1 MNRINEIKYKKIKD
15 KKNNIICKSSSN
27 NFSINKIHKSPIN
40 YIITKI
46 QKNFKI
52 KASKVKANDFI
63 ITKNINNFKIKGID
77 YSEVTIDVILYISD
91 TYELTINSTKKKET
105 QKSYKIIKVI
115 NNYMIDIKKEQYKK
129 NDYMFDNNKLII
141 NKNINNVKI
150 IKNKKEDFIINK
162 FKSNNFSIIRGINN
176 KKTNLVI
183 NNGTFKDLTL
193 SKINS
198 FDKFNQLYNK
208 GKRNRLDLHKDNN
221 NRMNIVFSYSHSI
234 LTLNI
239 FKDDNTL
246 LSKIFFIDLGSR
258 TKGNMSFTQNRKTFN
273 EVTSMNNSL
282 SNLED
287 TIKSLAKKQVCTF
300 RQDKFLQA
308 IKQCFDNNCY
318 LSFIMHCADLKKYK
332 SDTMITL
339 DLAKSINRL

>member
-1 MNRINEIKYKKIKD
+1 MN
-15 KKNNIICKSSSN
+15 
-27 NFSINKIHKSPIN
+27 
-40 YIITKI
+40 
-46 QKNFKI
+46 
-52 KASKVKANDFI
+52 
-63 ITKNINNFKIKGID
+63 
-77 YSEVTIDVILYISD
+77 
-91 TYELTINSTKKKET
+91 KET
-105 QKSYKIIKVI
+105 ELKFNLFLRLRPHIPIEQNYPEEDTMGIIKIDSDKAINLENKQIFYFDKIFNPEAEEKEICSNISSKVI
-115 NNYMIDIKKEQYKK
+115 NYALNGITSSIICYGGNCTGKTYTMEQIIPNAMKE
-129 NDYMFDNNKLII
+129 
-141 NKNINNVKI
+141 V
-150 IKNKKEDFIINK
+150 
-162 FKSNNFSIIRGINN
+162 FKSDLSKYNLQISFMEYYSNEWTDLLD

-193 SKINS
+193 SKINN

-208 GKRNRLDLHKDNN
+208 GKRNRLDLHKDNNN

-258 TKGNMSFTQNRKTFN
+258 TKGNMSFNQNRKTFN

-282 SNLED
+282 SNFED